1 VRDGLGEERLAA
13 VRGRLADRPPPEII
27 AAAVG
32 PVPAGATDSAVPAG
46 SGDDTPAGTAGHE
59 PGAVKPE
66 NPAAPDVCVPDVPV
80 R

>member
-1 VRDGLGEERLAA
+1 MA
-13 VRGRLADRPPPEII
+13 RGRLADRPPPEII

-32 PVPAGATDSAVPAG
+32 PVPAGATAGETDSAVPAG
-46 SGDDTPAGTAGHE
+46 SGDGTPAGTAGLE

-66 NPAAPDVCVPDVPV
+66 NPTAPDICVPDVPV